1 MNRPRFSINFGPVSR
16 PARLIIG
23 VLFVVGTCL
32 CGLVA
37 LIASHHAADRVE
49 HLQPISARDLV
60 STPPGVEVLIEAHVA
75 DDNRVLL
82 EPYRFVAYVREG
94 RSVWED
100 DGSWET
106 GSWSER
112 ERVTPPLLL
121 DLGDVVIEIEN
132 DDYELRNV
140 RTVETGGRAG
150 EPDDTRYSGL
160 RAGEPVLV
168 LGTVLGG
175 KEVGRVE
182 AEFIAGG
189 TRDSY
194 IAGQRSAGWIFAFI
208 SLVVALLGSAFLLRE
223 PLSSFWSLWKRRQQS
238 H

>member
-1 MNRPRFSINFGPVSR
+1 VSGPRFGINFGPVSGPVR
-16 PARLIIG
+16 TILG

-37 LIASHHAADRVE
+37 LVVSNRAADRVAQ
-49 HLQPISARDLV
+49 LKPISARDLV
-60 STPPGVEVLIEAHVA
+60 STPPGVEVLIEAHVS

-82 EPYRFVAYVREG
+82 EPYHFVSYVQEG
-94 RSVWED
+94 RSVWQD

-106 GSWSER
+106 GSWSEV
-112 ERVTPPLLL
+112 ERITPPLQLE
-121 DLGDVVIEIEN
+121 LGDVVIEIEN
-132 DDYELRNV
+132 GDYELQNV
-140 RTVETGGRAG
+140 HSIETGGRAG
-150 EPDDTRYSGL
+150 EPDHTRLTGL

-175 KEVGRVE
+175 KEVGRVD

-189 TRDSY
+189 SVDSY
-194 IAGQRSAGWIFAFI
+194 IAGQRSAGWIFLAV
-208 SLVVALLGSAFLLRE
+208 SLVVALLGGAFLLRE
-223 PLSSFWSLWKRRQQS
+223 PLAALWSLLRGRA